1 MQISPDLIQSAW
13 VAFSLPLVLML
24 LFAEIGFRLG
34 MRVHRGG
41 VQHKQTIGGIQ
52 GAILGL
58 LGLLLGFTFALAA
71 GRFDLRRELVLKEA
85 NAIGTTYLRASL
97 LPEQHVK
104 PVEDLLRRYVALRL
118 EYYPK
123 VTDPAAFA
131 EFVAGSSAI
140 QRELWR
146 HAVEASR
153 EAPTPITATF
163 VTTLNDTIDTEAERI
178 EAGRARIP
186 AAVWIL
192 LQVVAA
198 CGCLLT
204 SYVSGEEGSRSTF
217 SSLVLPVLVAV
228 VLVLIFDIAN
238 PHKGFIGTSQQPLLD
253 LQQSIEPRGG

>member
-1 MQISPDLIQSAW
+1 MPTSADLVQSAW
-13 VAFSLPLVLML
+13 IAFSLPLVLLL

-34 MRVHRGG
+34 LRVHRDDH
-41 VQHKQTIGGIQ
+41 HKQTLGSIQ

-58 LGLLLGFTFALAA
+58 LGLLLGFTFAMSA

-97 LPEQHVK
+97 LPDAHVK
-104 PVEDLLRRYVALRL
+104 PVEDLLRGYVDLRL

-131 EFVAGSSAI
+131 SFLAKSAAI
-140 QRELWR
+140 QKELWR
-146 HAVEASR
+146 HATEASR

-163 VTTLNDTIDTEAERI
+163 VNTLNDTIDTEAERI

-186 AAVWIL
+186 AAIWIL
-192 LQVVAA
+192 LMTVAA
-198 CGCLLT
+198 FGCLTT
-204 SYVSGEEGSRSTF
+204 SYVSGEEGSRSAF
-217 SSLVLPVLVAV
+217 SGLVLPMLVAI

-238 PHKGFIGTSQQPLLD
+238 PHKGFIGISQQPLID
-253 LQQSIEPRGG
+253 LQQSIASPPAR